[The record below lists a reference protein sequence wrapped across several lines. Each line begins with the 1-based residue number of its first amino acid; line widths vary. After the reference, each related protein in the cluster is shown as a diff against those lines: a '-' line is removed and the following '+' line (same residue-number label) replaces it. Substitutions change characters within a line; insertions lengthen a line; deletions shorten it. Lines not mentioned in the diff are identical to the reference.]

1 MISTK
6 TIIIIGAG
14 GHAKVIIDVIRQ
26 TNEYEIAGLIGTTNE
41 VGQSILGVPVIG
53 TNQTLPILYNQG
65 ITNAVIAIGNNH
77 KRMALASDLH
87 SWGFTL
93 VNVIS
98 PHACVSPFAHLAD
111 GIVISPGAVIN
122 ADARIMENVIINTNA
137 SVDHDCL
144 ISAYSHICPGCSLAG
159 GVKIGD
165 GTLIGT
171 GTSVIPGISIGV
183 WSIIGAGSVVIRNL
197 PDHIIAYGVPAFA
210 WRRSTGENENTM

>member
-1 MISTK
+1 MNSSK
-6 TIIIIGAG
+6 LIIIGAG
-14 GHAKVIIDVIRQ
+14 GHAKVIIDIIRQ

-41 VGQSILGVPVIG
+41 VGQSVLGVPVIG
-53 TNQTLPILYNQG
+53 TNQSLPILYNQG
-65 ITNAVIAIGNNH
+65 ITNAIIAIGNNR
-77 KRMALASDLH
+77 KRMTLASDLH
-87 SWGFTL
+87 SCGFRL

-98 PHACVSPFAHLAD
+98 PHAFVSPFAHLTD
-111 GIVISPGAVIN
+111 GIVILPRAVVN
-122 ADARIMENVIINTNA
+122 ADARIMENVIINTNS

-159 GVKIGD
+159 GVKVGE

-197 PDHIIAYGVPAFA
+197 PDHIIAHGVPAFA
-210 WRRSTGENENTM
+210 RRSTGENENTM